1 VLALGVV
8 LILIGIVYYLAVPAS
23 GTIVIQVRDAPT
35 DFSHVV
41 VAFSGVQVHRA
52 DGGSESGWLNLSLAS
67 SAIDLMNLR
76 DVTKPLAL
84 GQVPA
89 GKYDQVRIVVAS
101 ASGTMSDGASVAM
114 AVLDGVLKADTFI
127 ELGPGGVTTV
137 TLDFDLA
144 HSIRLTG
151 GSWTFMPVVAPVVVS

>member
-1 VLALGVV
+1 
-8 LILIGIVYYLAVPAS
+8 
-23 GTIVIQVRDAPT
+23 
-35 DFSHVV
+35 
-41 VAFSGVQVHRA
+41 VHRA

-151 GSWTFMPVVAPVVVS
+151 GSWTFMPVVAPVMVS